1 MAPESKSRS
10 LLSTNGSLAQEDKVD
25 RSRTATVVG
34 WMLDRLFINIGKPN
48 IRIRLWDGT
57 EVGDTEDPAA
67 PTVTIHNR
75 QALFKVLLY
84 PELFFGE
91 MYSEGTIDV
100 DGDLVSL
107 LETTYHALRRAP
119 APNAAHK
126 QAMHWLSRP
135 RRNTLA
141 GSRRNIHQHYNIGN
155 DFYRLWL
162 DPQMVYTCAYFPSRS
177 ATLAEAQLA
186 KMDHVCRKLRLQPG
200 ESVVEAGC
208 GWGALAL
215 HMAKHYGV
223 SVTAYNISQ
232 EQIRFARERAKE
244 EGLSDRVQFIED
256 DYRNIARKFDAFVS
270 VGMLEHVGVDHYHD
284 LGTVIDR
291 CLRDDGRGLIHTI
304 GRNRPAPMNAWIERH
319 VFPGAC
325 PPALREMMH
334 IFEPWEFSVLDVENL
349 RLHYAKTLEHW
360 LERYERH
367 VPQIRD
373 MFDARFVRVWRLYLA
388 GSIAAFTTGAL
399 QLFQI
404 VFARPSNNDI
414 PWTRAHLYDKLS
426 TRGKA

>member
-10 LLSTNGSLAQEDKVD
+10 LLSTNGSLAQEDKGD
-25 RSRTATVVG
+25 RSRAATIVG
-34 WMLDRLFINIGKPN
+34 WMLDRLFTNIGKPN
-48 IRIRLWDGT
+48 IRIRLWDGM
-57 EVGDTEDPAA
+57 EVGDMEDPAA

-91 MYSEGTIDV
+91 MYSEGAIDV
-100 DGDLVSL
+100 DGDFVAL
-107 LETTYHALRRAP
+107 LETIYRALIRAP
-119 APNAAHK
+119 APNTARK
-126 QAMHWLSRP
+126 QVMHWLSRP

-141 GSRRNIHQHYNIGN
+141 GSRRNIHQHYDIGN

-162 DPQMVYTCAYFPSRS
+162 DPQMVYTCAYFPSQA
-177 ATLAEAQLA
+177 ATLEEAQHA

-223 SVTAYNISQ
+223 SVKAYNISR

-244 EGLSDRVQFIED
+244 EGLSDRIQFIED
-256 DYRNIARKFDAFVS
+256 DYRNIAGKFDAFVS

-284 LGTVIDR
+284 LGAAIDR
-291 CLRDDGRGLIHTI
+291 CLHDDGRGLIHSI
-304 GRNRPAPMNAWIERH
+304 GRNHPAPMNTWIERH
-319 VFPGAC
+319 IFPGAR

-367 VPQIRD
+367 VPQVRD
-373 MFDARFVRVWRLYLA
+373 MFDARFVRAWRLYLA

-399 QLFQI
+399 QLFQV
-404 VFARPSNNDI
+404 VFARPRNNDI
-414 PWTRAHLYDKLS
+414 PWTRAHLYDKPPVQ
-426 TRGKA
+426 GKA

>member
-10 LLSTNGSLAQEDKVD
+10 LLSTNGSLAQEDKAD

-57 EVGDTEDPAA
+57 EAGNAEDPTA

-75 QALFKVLLY
+75 QALFKMLLY

-107 LETTYHALRRAP
+107 LETTYRALCRAP

-135 RRNTLA
+135 RRNSLA

-162 DPQMVYTCAYFPSRS
+162 GPQMVYTCAYFPSRS
-177 ATLAEAQLA
+177 ATLEEAQHA

-208 GWGALAL
+208 GWGTLAL

-223 SVTAYNISQ
+223 SVKAYNISH

-244 EGLSDRVQFIED
+244 EGLDDRVQFIED
-256 DYRNIARKFDAFVS
+256 DYRNITGRFDAFVS
-270 VGMLEHVGVDHYHD
+270 IGMLEHVGLDHHYH
-284 LGTVIDR
+284 LGAVIDR
-291 CLRDDGRGLIHTI
+291 CLHDAGRGLIHSI
-304 GRNRPAPMNAWIERH
+304 GRNRPAPMNAWIERRI
-319 VFPGAC
+319 FPGAY
-325 PPALREMMH
+325 PPALQEMVH
-334 IFEPWEFSVLDVENL
+334 ILEPWEFSILDVENL

-360 LERYERH
+360 LERYEH
-367 VPQIRD
+367 HIPQVHD
-373 MFDARFVRVWRLYLA
+373 MFDAYFMRMWRLYLA
-388 GSIAAFTTGAL
+388 GSIAAFTVGAL
-399 QLFQI
+399 QLFQV
-404 VFARPSNNDI
+404 VFTRPRNNDI

-426 TRGKA
+426 TQGKA